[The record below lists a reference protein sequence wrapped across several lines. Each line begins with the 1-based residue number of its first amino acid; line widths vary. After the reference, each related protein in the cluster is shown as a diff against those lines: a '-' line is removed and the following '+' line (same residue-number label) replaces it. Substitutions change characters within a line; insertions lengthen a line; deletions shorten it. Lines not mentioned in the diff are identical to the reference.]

1 MPILIIGLIL
11 FLGVHSLRIVADDW
25 RSAQRAKLGEKAWK
39 LGYTVISLVGFALI
53 CCGFGL
59 ARQHTVALWPRLP
72 GMNHLAALLT
82 VIAFVL
88 IAASQ
93 TPRNHIKAKLRHPML
108 IGVKVW
114 ALAHLLANNSL
125 VDLTLFGSFLVWAVL
140 CFRAARQRD
149 RAGAP
154 APAAG
159 TSINTA
165 IAVIAG
171 VVAWAVFAF
180 WAHRVLIGVNPLAHA
195 V

>member
-1 MPILIIGLIL
+1 MPFLLIGLIL

-25 RSAQRAKLGEKAWK
+25 RSAQLAQRGEKAWK

-53 CCGFGL
+53 IWGFGQ
-59 ARQHTVALWPRLP
+59 ARQDTVYLWPRLP

-82 VIAFVL
+82 LIAFVL

-93 TPRNHIKAKLRHPML
+93 IPRNHIKAKLRHPML

-125 VDLTLFGSFLVWAVL
+125 ADLVLFGSFLVWAVL

-159 TSINTA
+159 TPMNTA
-165 IAVIAG
+165 IAVVGG
-171 VVAWAVFAF
+171 VVAWAIFAF
-180 WAHRVLIGVNPLAHA
+180 WAHAALIGVNPLARPL
-195 V
+195 